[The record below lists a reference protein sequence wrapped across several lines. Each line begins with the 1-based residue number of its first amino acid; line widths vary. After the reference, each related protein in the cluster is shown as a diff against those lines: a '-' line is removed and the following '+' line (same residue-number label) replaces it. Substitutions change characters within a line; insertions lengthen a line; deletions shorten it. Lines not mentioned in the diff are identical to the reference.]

1 MTSIR
6 EFSKRRIASWIV
18 VAAALACHSD
28 QPARKPAGTPVRVA
42 AAARI
47 DAPVNISAS
56 GVVEPMQTVA
66 VTSQV
71 SGTLE
76 DVLFREGETVQ
87 AGQVLFRIDPRPL
100 QASLDQAR
108 ATLARDEAQ
117 ADAGRR
123 DDARYQALAS
133 KGYVSRSQADQVHAT
148 ALAQQA
154 TVEAD
159 RAALRSATV
168 SLGYATIHAP
178 ISGRTG
184 SLLVRRGNIVT
195 PAAGPLVVI
204 NQLRPVLVR
213 FPVADQDF
221 PAVQRALATH
231 PLPVIATVS
240 DSTQASERGQLS
252 FLDNAIDSL
261 TGTLTGKATFPNAG
275 SRLWPGE
282 LVFLTVQLDV
292 QRGVLAVPNEAVL
305 TGQDGSYVYVV
316 DAKNTAQTRNVVT
329 GLQVGD
335 VTVVGQGL
343 AEGERVVVDGQS
355 RLNPGARVSLVGNG
369 ADSSGRSLS
378 VTSGGGAGSAG
389 GEVTGVATPNG
400 GAQNRGARGG
410 GGAGGGEGSLTN
422 GGVAGDGATGA
433 RGGRLGTSPAPSM
446 TGATGVP
453 GGNGAG
459 ANGSPNAASSNGA
472 RTGAANAMVSGGVTT
487 GVGTGSR
494 SPTGGRS
501 TITTTTTTRPTTPT
515 TTTTPNGA
523 GARTSPTTGTRPIT
537 APPTG
542 TPRP

>member
-1 MTSIR
+1 MISIR
-6 EFSKRRIASWIV
+6 DFNKRRTVSWV
-18 VAAALACHSD
+18 GLVAALACHSD

-42 AAARI
+42 ATARI
-47 DAPVNISAS
+47 DAPVNLSAS

-71 SGTLE
+71 SGTLQ

-87 AGQVLFRIDPRPL
+87 AGKVLFRIDARPL

-159 RAALRSATV
+159 RAVLRSATV
-168 SLGYATIHAP
+168 SLGYATIRAP
-178 ISGRTG
+178 ITGRTG

-195 PAAGPLVVI
+195 PAGGPLVVI

-221 PAVQRALATH
+221 PSVQRALATH

-261 TGTLTGKATFPNAG
+261 TGTVTGKATFPNAG

-335 VTVVGQGL
+335 VTVVAQGL

-378 VTSGGGAGSAG
+378 VTGGSGNAGTAG
-389 GEVTGVATPNG
+389 GEVTGVARPNG
-400 GAQNRGARGG
+400 GAQGGGARGG
-410 GGAGGGEGSLTN
+410 GGAAGGDGGLTN
-422 GGVAGDGATGA
+422 GGTAGNGASGA
-433 RGGRLGTSPAPSM
+433 RGGGLGTAAPSM
-446 TGATGVP
+446 TGVTGVP
-453 GGNGAG
+453 AATGAG
-459 ANGSPNAASSNGA
+459 ANGVGSP
-472 RTGAANAMVSGGVTT
+472 
-487 GVGTGSR
+487 TGSR
-494 SPTGGRS
+494 ST
-501 TITTTTTTRPTTPT
+501 TTTTTTRTTTPT
-515 TTTTPNGA
+515 TTTPNGT
-523 GARTSPTTGTRPIT
+523 GTRTSPTAGTRPIT
-537 APPTG
+537 ASPSTG

>member
-1 MTSIR
+1 MISIR
-6 EFSKRRIASWIV
+6 QFSKPKTLGWLSLV
-18 VAAALACHSD
+18 VALACHSD
-28 QPARKPAGTPVRVA
+28 QPARKPPSTPVRVA
-42 AAARI
+42 AATRM
-47 DAPVNISAS
+47 DAPVNLSAS

-71 SGTLE
+71 SGTLQE
-76 DVLFREGETVQ
+76 VLFREGETVQ

-123 DDARYQALAS
+123 DDARYQSLAA

-178 ISGRTG
+178 IGGRTG

-231 PLPVIATVS
+231 PLPVTATVS

-252 FLDNAIDSL
+252 FLDNAVDSL
-261 TGTLTGKATFPNAG
+261 TGTVTGKATFPNAG

-335 VTVVGQGL
+335 VTVVAQGL

-378 VTSGGGAGSAG
+378 AAGGSGAAGTAG

-400 GAQNRGARGG
+400 GAQSGGARGG
-410 GGAGGGEGSLTN
+410 VGTNAGGGGVTN
-422 GGVAGDGATGA
+422 GDAA
-433 RGGRLGTSPAPSM
+433 
-446 TGATGVP
+446 
-453 GGNGAG
+453 GNGA
-459 ANGSPNAASSNGA
+459 SPNGVPSNDARAGAASG
-472 RTGAANAMVSGGVTT
+472 TVSGGVTT
-487 GVGTGSR
+487 GAGTAGSPTGSR
-494 SPTGGRS
+494 L
-501 TITTTTTTRPTTPT
+501 TTPT
-515 TTTTPNGA
+515 TTRTTVPTTTIPNGT

-537 APPTG
+537 SAPSTG